1 MKGLRKHERRVKE
14 LTYQVRAVLS
24 RVHRYR
30 AREERKTPVTAS
42 VALADVRVN
51 SMHASR
57 IKTELLITGIHRARV
72 VREAFTK
79 QHRRGARRSV
89 VDYTYFTQV

>member
-51 SMHASR
+51 SMHV
-57 IKTELLITGIHRARV
+57 KDKDRV
-72 VREAFTK
+72 ANQWHT
-79 QHRRGARRSV
+79 SS
-89 VDYTYFTQV
+89 